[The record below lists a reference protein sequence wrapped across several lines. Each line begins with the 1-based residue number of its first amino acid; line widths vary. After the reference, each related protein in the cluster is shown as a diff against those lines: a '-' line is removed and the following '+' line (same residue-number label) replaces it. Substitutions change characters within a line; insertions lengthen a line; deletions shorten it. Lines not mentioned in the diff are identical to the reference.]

1 MEAFIA
7 KNILI
12 TRMEATLAPQAEV
25 HRG

>member
-1 MEAFIA
+1 MEAFSA